1 MKYEQ
6 LAKQI
11 IEYVGGKENIQS
23 LVHCATRLRFVL
35 KDNQKAQTEVLK
47 KVSGVIMVVESGG
60 QFQVVIGNHVAD
72 VFATIMQL
80 TQLGNNDTQSKDEI
94 VNNTN
99 IFNRLIDIISSIF
112 TPIAGVM
119 ASIGVLKGLLSL
131 LDTVNFIDTDT
142 GIYRILNATAD
153 SIFFFLPIFLAYT
166 SAKKFSASP
175 FIVMAVAAS
184 LIHPTIQEVVNA
196 TMTAKI
202 QQLPLPPTEY
212 FFSIPIS
219 YMNYAYSVI
228 PIIFSAWLV
237 AKLQHFFN
245 RILHSSFKNIF
256 TPFFCL
262 IIVVPITFL
271 IIGPITLFL
280 SDLIS
285 NVFLQSYQASPAL
298 AGLIIAGGWQ
308 ILVIFG
314 LHWSFVPIML
324 NNLSPAML
332 GKDFMLPALV
342 PTVSAQIGAT
352 LAVSIRTKDKA
363 LKSLGYSAAFTAIFG
378 ITEPAV
384 YGVTLPK
391 RRPFM
396 ISCIAAA
403 IGGAIVSYYG
413 TAAYSFGL
421 ANIFTIAQSIPPTG
435 VDSTIFGL
443 LLGIIASFIIA
454 FVVTFFFGQPKVDT
468 NTTPQPTQE
477 TKQPV
482 TDSSTATLSSP
493 MQGNLIP
500 LSEINDTTFKDELIG
515 KGVAIIPNRGEVVAP
530 ADATVISL
538 FRTKHAIGLLTA
550 DNTELLIHV
559 GFDTVKLKG
568 KHFTAH
574 VREGQRVK
582 QGETLLSFDI
592 EAIEQ
597 AGFELTTPIVVTNSD
612 HFKQI
617 TSISKTD
624 ITIGDSLLLLTR

>member
-6 LAKQI
+6 LAKHI
-11 IEYVGGKENIQS
+11 IEYVGGEENILS

-35 KDNQKAQTEVLK
+35 KDNQKAQTEALK
-47 KVSGVIMVVESGG
+47 KISGVIMVVESGG
-60 QFQVVIGNHVAD
+60 QFQVVIGNHVAE
-72 VFATIMQL
+72 VFAAIMQL
-80 TQLGNNDTQSKDEI
+80 TQLGNHETQSNGKI
-94 VNNTN
+94 VNNTSILN
-99 IFNRLIDIISSIF
+99 QLIDIISSIF

-131 LDTVNFIDTDT
+131 LVTVNFLDTGT

-175 FIVMAVAAS
+175 FLVMAVAAS

-196 TMTAKI
+196 TMTARI
-202 QQLPLPPTEY
+202 QHLPLPATEY
-212 FFSIPIS
+212 FFLVPIS

-262 IIVVPITFL
+262 IIVVPVTFL

-280 SDLIS
+280 SDFIS
-285 NVFLQSYQASPAL
+285 NVFLQLYQASPAL

-352 LAVSIRTKDKA
+352 LAVSMRTKDKT

-435 VDSTIFGL
+435 VDNTIFGL
-443 LLGIIASFIIA
+443 LLGIVASFIIS
-454 FVVTFFFGQPKVDT
+454 FIVTFFFGQPKEDKIT
-468 NTTPQPTQE
+468 S
-477 TKQPV
+477 TKEEIKEPI
-482 TDSSTATLSSP
+482 TSLSNGTLSSP
-493 MQGNLIP
+493 MQGHLIP
-500 LSEINDTTFKDELIG
+500 LSEVNDITFKSELIG
-515 KGVAIIPNRGEVVAP
+515 KGVAIIPNRGEVIAP

-538 FRTKHAIGLLTA
+538 FRTKHAIGLLTS
-550 DNTELLIHV
+550 DNTEILIHV
-559 GFDTVKLKG
+559 GFDTVKLNG

-582 QGETLLSFDI
+582 QGQKLLTFDI
-592 EAIEQ
+592 KAIEQ
-597 AGFELTTPIVVTNSD
+597 AGFELTTPIIITNSD
-612 HFKQI
+612 HFKDV
-617 TSISKTD
+617 ISVSKRD
-624 ITIGDSLLLLTR
+624 VTIGDSLLILAK

>member
-11 IEYVGGKENIQS
+11 IKYVGGKENIQS

-35 KDNQKAQTEVLK
+35 KDNLKTQVEDLK

-72 VFATIMQL
+72 VFETIMKL
-80 TQLGNNDTQSKDEI
+80 TQLGNNDTENQEQN

-99 IFNRLIDIISSIF
+99 FLNRLIDIISSIF

-119 ASIGVLKGLLSL
+119 ASIGILKGLLSL
-131 LDTVNFIDTDT
+131 LVIVDVINTST

-166 SAKKFSASP
+166 SAKKFSANP

-212 FFSIPIS
+212 FFFIPIS

-262 IIVVPITFL
+262 IIVVPVTFL
-271 IIGPITLFL
+271 IIGPVTLFL

-285 NVFLQSYQASPAL
+285 NAFLQLYQASPAL

-352 LAVSIRTKDKA
+352 LAVSMRTNDKA

-391 RRPFM
+391 RRPFI

-403 IGGAIVSYYG
+403 IGGAVVSYYG
-413 TAAYSFGL
+413 TATYSFGL

-435 VDSTIFGL
+435 IDSTIFGL

-454 FVVTFFFGQPKVDT
+454 FVVTFFFGQPKSDT
-468 NTTPQPTQE
+468 IPQTTQE
-477 TKQPV
+477 TEQPV
-482 TDSSTATLSSP
+482 TDLSTATLSSP
-493 MQGNLIP
+493 MQGRLIP
-500 LSEINDTTFKDELIG
+500 LSKVNDITFKNELIG
-515 KGVAIIPNRGEVVAP
+515 KGAAIIPNRGEVVAP

-538 FRTKHAIGLLTA
+538 FQTKHAIGLLTA
-550 DNTELLIHV
+550 DNIELLIHV

-568 KHFTAH
+568 KHFIAH
-574 VREGQRVK
+574 VREGQHVK
-582 QGETLLSFDI
+582 QGERLLSFDI
-592 EAIEQ
+592 QAIEQ

-617 TSISKTD
+617 TSVAKTD
-624 ITIGDSLLLLTR
+624 ITISDSLLLLTK